1 MPAKAAEIEK
11 AGLYDSPNQIQNF
24 CECIDSRKMTISP
37 AEVGGRSCTLC
48 LLCNMSYIYDTGFD
62 WDPKNMQLAEGETKG
77 ISTKREVYRN
87 GWEIVV

>member
-1 MPAKAAEIEK
+1 
-11 AGLYDSPNQIQNF
+11 
-24 CECIDSRKMTISP
+24 MTISP
-37 AEVGGRSCTLC
+37 ADVGGRRCTLC
-48 LLCNMSYIYDTGFD
+48 LLCNMSYIYDTGFN